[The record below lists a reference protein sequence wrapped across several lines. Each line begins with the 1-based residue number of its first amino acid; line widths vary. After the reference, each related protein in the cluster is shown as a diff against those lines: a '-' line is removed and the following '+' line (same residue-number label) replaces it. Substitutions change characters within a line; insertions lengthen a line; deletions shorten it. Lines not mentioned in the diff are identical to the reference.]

1 MNIPEIVRIGSVDY
15 KVLQSPDVIMLNHE
29 ECKGM
34 IEYEQHVIKLNN
46 DVQDLQGMEQT
57 FLHEIVHGIVDDRKI
72 KLPDA
77 DMERIVDDIA
87 VGLHQIIRD
96 NPNVF
101 R

>member
-1 MNIPEIVRIGSVDY
+1 MNIPDIVRIGSVDY
-15 KVLQSPDVIMLNHE
+15 KVLQSPDAILLDHA
-29 ECKGM
+29 ECAGM

-46 DVQDLQGMEQT
+46 EVQDSQGMEQT
-57 FLHEIVHGIVDDRKI
+57 FLHEVIHGIVEDRKI
-72 KLPDA
+72 KLPDV